1 MDVLC
6 SREQRRIIKG
16 QRYCGL
22 RRGVYF
28 GLAQWGRVVQV
39 KMCIFHSVESPL
51 LTCCVYRNSTGL
63 KIASL
68 WIKMGSSLWPSS
80 GGGG

>member
-1 MDVLC
+1 MGVLC
-6 SREQRRIIKG
+6 SWEQCRIIRG

-22 RRGVYF
+22 RWGVHF
-28 GLAQWGRVVQV
+28 GIAQWGRVVQV
-39 KMCIFHSVESPL
+39 KMCIFHSVQSPL
-51 LTCCVYRNSTGL
+51 LTYCVYRNSTGL
-63 KIASL
+63 KITSL